1 MIFPRP
7 TGRSKVST
15 GSAAF
20 EWIPVEDQPM
30 PLLQQHGRP
39 SVSFVLLAIGVF
51 VAAVSAG
58 MAAPPERMPSQPR
71 MASLGQKRVPAQVP
85 ALLLNLGQDQS
96 RSPTEHQVNSEER
109 MRRRFPQPVRVGDL
123 IGLRV
128 LDDNDVTIGIVR
140 HVARTTEG
148 KVLLIVAHTGPL
160 GWGGRL
166 VSVPIEAV
174 AIFGRQ
180 LASLDMKP
188 AEYASAATWTADST
202 ELLGTEERIL
212 IGLTKR

>member
-1 MIFPRP
+1 
-7 TGRSKVST
+7 
-15 GSAAF
+15 
-20 EWIPVEDQPM
+20 
-30 PLLQQHGRP
+30 
-39 SVSFVLLAIGVF
+39 
-51 VAAVSAG
+51 
-58 MAAPPERMPSQPR
+58 
-71 MASLGQKRVPAQVP
+71 
-85 ALLLNLGQDQS
+85 
-96 RSPTEHQVNSEER
+96 
-109 MRRRFPQPVRVGDL
+109 MRRRFPHPVHVGDL

-128 LDDNDVTIGIVR
+128 LDYNDVTIGVVR

-148 KVLLIVAHTGPL
+148 KIQVIVAHTSPL

-188 AEYASAATWTADST
+188 EEYASAATWTTAT
-202 ELLGTEERIL
+202 AELLGTKETIL

>member
-1 MIFPRP
+1 M
-7 TGRSKVST
+7 
-15 GSAAF
+15 
-20 EWIPVEDQPM
+20 
-30 PLLQQHGRP
+30 
-39 SVSFVLLAIGVF
+39 
-51 VAAVSAG
+51 
-58 MAAPPERMPSQPR
+58 
-71 MASLGQKRVPAQVP
+71 
-85 ALLLNLGQDQS
+85 
-96 RSPTEHQVNSEER
+96 
-109 MRRRFPQPVRVGDL
+109 RVGDL

-188 AEYASAATWTADST
+188 AEYASAATWTAGST
-202 ELLGTEERIL
+202 ELLGIEEKIVIGLMAVLFLTTVVLLRVAGLL
-212 IGLTKR
+212 IGAFFDLVLPLAFFFVAIYSLVS

>member
-1 MIFPRP
+1 ML
-7 TGRSKVST
+7 
-15 GSAAF
+15 
-20 EWIPVEDQPM
+20 
-30 PLLQQHGRP
+30 LLQQHGRP
-39 SVSFVLLAIGVF
+39 SVSLVLLASGAF
-51 VAAVSAG
+51 AALVGAG
-58 MAAPPERMPSQPR
+58 NAAPLEQMASQPR
-71 MASLGQKRVPAQVP
+71 ITSLEQKRMPAQ
-85 ALLLNLGQDQS
+85 ALAQIINFAQHQS
-96 RSPTEHQVNSEER
+96 QSPTEHQLNAEER

-148 KVLLIVAHTGPL
+148 KVLLIVAYTGPL

-166 VSVPIEAV
+166 VTVPIEAV

-188 AEYASAATWTADST
+188 AEYASAATWTADGT
-202 ELLGTEERIL
+202 ELLETEERVL

>member
-1 MIFPRP
+1 MLSLRQL
-7 TGRSKVST
+7 GYS
-15 GSAAF
+15 
-20 EWIPVEDQPM
+20 
-30 PLLQQHGRP
+30 
-39 SVSFVLLAIGVF
+39 SVSLVLLAIGIF
-51 VAAVSAG
+51 VALVGAG
-58 MAAPPERMPSQPR
+58 MAAPPRSQPR
-71 MASLGQKRVPAQVP
+71 MSLLEQKRMPAQVTAP
-85 ALLLNLGQDQS
+85 LLNLAQQQS
-96 RSPTEHQVNSEER
+96 QSPTEHQLNAEER
-109 MRRRFPQPVRVGDL
+109 MRRRFPQPVHVGDL

-148 KVLLIVAHTGPL
+148 KVFLIVAHTGPL

-188 AEYASAATWTADST
+188 AEYASAATWTIESM

-212 IGLTKR
+212 IGLTRR

>member
-1 MIFPRP
+1 M
-7 TGRSKVST
+7 
-15 GSAAF
+15 
-20 EWIPVEDQPM
+20 
-30 PLLQQHGRP
+30 LLLRQHGRP

-51 VAAVSAG
+51 VALVGAG
-58 MAAPPERMPSQPR
+58 MAAPSERMPSQPR
-71 MASLGQKRVPAQVP
+71 MASLEQKRMPAQVL
-85 ALLLNLGQDQS
+85 ATLLNLAQHQS
-96 RSPTEHQVNSEER
+96 QSPTEHQVNAEER

-123 IGLRV
+123 I
-128 LDDNDVTIGIVR
+128 DVTIGIVR

-166 VSVPIEAV
+166 VSVPMEAV

-188 AEYASAATWTADST
+188 AEYASAATWTADSA

>member
-1 MIFPRP
+1 
-7 TGRSKVST
+7 
-15 GSAAF
+15 
-20 EWIPVEDQPM
+20 
-30 PLLQQHGRP
+30 
-39 SVSFVLLAIGVF
+39 VSFVLLAIGVF
-51 VAAVSAG
+51 VALVGAG
-58 MAAPPERMPSQPR
+58 MAAPPERMPLQSR
-71 MASLGQKRVPAQVP
+71 MTSLEQKRVPAQILTP
-85 ALLLNLGQDQS
+85 LLNLVQNQS
-96 RSPTEHQVNSEER
+96 QSPTEHQLNAEER
-109 MRRRFPQPVRVGDL
+109 MRLRFPQPVRVGDL

-166 VSVPIEAV
+166 VSVSIEVV

-188 AEYASAATWTADST
+188 AEYASAATWTTGST
-202 ELLGTEERIL
+202 ELLGTKERIL